1 MTAYDFLAALH
12 ARGVALSRNG
22 SGLAID
28 APVAVLTHDDRHR
41 LAALKD
47 RLLGVVEFEPEL
59 AVLVL
64 WFQEARVAGRLPAE
78 PFQLA
83 PWNRIV
89 DPAQFYAAL
98 EIDVS
103 MGPRGARARSGAL
116 AASLRRLRT
125 AVGG

>member
-1 MTAYDFLAALH
+1 MTACDFLTALH

-22 SGLAID
+22 TRLAID
-28 APVAVLTHDDRHR
+28 APAGVLTDDDRHR
-41 LAALKD
+41 LATLKD
-47 RLLGVVEFEPEL
+47 RVLGVVEFEPAL
-59 AVLVL
+59 AALVL
-64 WFQEARVAGRLPAE
+64 WFQEARVAGRLPTE

-89 DPAQFYAAL
+89 DPGQFYAAL

-103 MGPRGARARSGAL
+103 MGPGGARARSGAL
-116 AASLRRLRT
+116 ADSLRRLRT